1 MNIYYEKKCNVM
13 DFITVRGVKHKV
25 LTNVTVLFWL
35 EIERGL
41 MLRIQT
47 AAQPTC
53 SFVVL
58 PRATSTI

>member
-41 MLRIQT
+41 M
-47 AAQPTC
+47 
-53 SFVVL
+53 
-58 PRATSTI
+58 